1 MTEREVREVAEL
13 IAQRRRQGWDSQA
26 DRLWERALEMGA
38 DDAELAREV
47 ARSEPKR

>member
-1 MTEREVREVAEL
+1 MTEKEVREVAAL

-26 DRLWERALEMGA
+26 DRLWEMALERGA

-47 ARSEPKR
+47 ERRESGK